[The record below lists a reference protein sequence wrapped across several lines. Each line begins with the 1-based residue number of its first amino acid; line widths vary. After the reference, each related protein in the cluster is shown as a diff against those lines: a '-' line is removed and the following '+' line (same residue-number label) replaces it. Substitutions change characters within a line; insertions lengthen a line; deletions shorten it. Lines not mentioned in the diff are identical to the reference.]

1 MKFPDGETTMKEWN
15 HRNFILSC
23 FLAAMILIAGL
34 ASGCK
39 DKKEKE
45 AVKRPEVAGVA
56 ATPVSLS
63 MVDEVYEATGTVQSD
78 RTSIVASRVMGV
90 VTSLFVREGD
100 TVKAG
105 QVLLA
110 IDDRDAVQRVRAA
123 EMAVESAKLSKSL
136 AESTWQR
143 YKNLYD
149 EKALSRQE
157 MDQIETQ
164 KKVAEAEYERTAAIA
179 QEAKT
184 YLSFTRVTAPLSG
197 RVTEKRID
205 AGSMVSPGVPLMVI
219 EGGGGSYIEAS
230 IDAGLGAKVKT
241 RMTVEA
247 MVETLNQPLTG
258 TIREVFPS
266 VDSLSRTFTIKVG
279 LKDARPRSGLFAR
292 IRIPIGK
299 REAILIPEKA
309 IVRKG
314 QLTGVYAVDDQGIVI
329 YRLIRTGNTSAD
341 GTEVLSGLTVND
353 RVIMSG
359 IEKVKDGDI
368 LTGGKTK

>member
-1 MKFPDGETTMKEWN
+1 MKEWN
-15 HRNFILSC
+15 HRRFIVSC
-23 FLAAMILIAGL
+23 CLTAMILFAGL
-34 ASGCK
+34 TTGCK
-39 DKKEKE
+39 GDTEKE
-45 AVKRPEVAGVA
+45 AAKRPEISGII

-63 MVDEVYEATGTVQSD
+63 TVDEVYEATGTVRSD

-90 VTSLFVREGD
+90 VTSLPVREGD

-105 QVLLA
+105 QVLLI
-110 IDDRDAVQRVRAA
+110 IDDRDAVQRVHAA
-123 EMAVESAKLSKSL
+123 NMAVESAKQNKSL

-143 YKNLYD
+143 YKNMYD

-164 KKVAEAEYERTAAIA
+164 KKVAESEYQRTVAMA
-179 QEAKT
+179 QETKT
-184 YLSFTRVTAPLSG
+184 YLSFTRVTAPVSG

-205 AGSMVSPGVPLMVI
+205 TGSMVSPGVPLMVI
-219 EGGGGSYIEAS
+219 ESGGGSYIEAS
-230 IDAGLGAKVKT
+230 VDAGLGDKVKT
-241 RMTVEA
+241 GMTVEA
-247 MVETLNQPLTG
+247 VVETINEPIAG

-266 VDSLSRTFTIKVG
+266 VDPLSRTFTIKVG

-299 REAILIPEKA
+299 KEAILVPNQA

-314 QLTGVYAVDDQGIVI
+314 QLTGVYVADSQGIVI
-329 YRLIRTGNTSAD
+329 YRLIRTGNTSFG
-341 GTEVLSGLTVND
+341 GTEILSGLSVND
-353 RVIMSG
+353 RVILSG
-359 IEKVKDGDI
+359 IERVTDGAI